1 MNRARLIVLGLLL
14 SASSAAMAQPAA
26 APPAATPAAAGPT
39 LDYEF
44 FKARVLPILIT
55 KRPGHARCI
64 ECHDDVPRFT
74 LPPVPKDAAIWG
86 DADARTIFDIIKTK
100 VIPGQPDR
108 SRLLRHPLA
117 EAAGGDPSHDGGKH
131 WMSKSDPEWQTLAAW
146 VNGATLTNPPP
157 ASPLHERVI
166 QTNSAGDDVHIIDT
180 QTNKVVGRI
189 VGIDA
194 NHGAAAA
201 PDGSRIYVSNEA
213 DSTLDVVDA
222 HTLYI
227 ITKIRTSGHPNNIGI
242 SPDGRYVYVSIH
254 SKAGAVDVVDAQTM
268 TVIKTIPIKGAVH
281 NTYVTP
287 DGKYIV
293 AASVAGDEFTV
304 IDRTTLEPLWTANFD
319 DGVRPMAFETNPD
332 GSTKRAFFQLTK
344 FHGFVAV
351 DFATN
356 KEVARVALPKIRD
369 GKKEDFV
376 GGISSH
382 GLAISG
388 NKRLVVDSR
397 LNGAVYVYSLPDLK
411 LLGEVDVGKQ
421 AEWAAASS
429 DGKTVYIANAG
440 SNDVSVVD
448 VVNLKE
454 VARIPVGQVPKR
466 NITAMLP

>member
-1 MNRARLIVLGLLL
+1 
-14 SASSAAMAQPAA
+14 MAQPAA
-26 APPAATPAAAGPT
+26 APPPAPGPA
-39 LDYEF
+39 LDYDF

-74 LPPVPKDAAIWG
+74 LPPVPKGAAIWG
-86 DADARTIFDIIKTK
+86 DADARTIFDIVKTK

-131 WMSKSDPEWQTLAAW
+131 WTSKSDPEWQTLAAW
-146 VNGATLTNPPP
+146 VNGATLANPPP
-157 ASPLHERVI
+157 APPLHERII
-166 QTNSAGDDVHIIDT
+166 QTNSAGDDVHIIDPK
-180 QTNKVVGRI
+180 TNTVVGHA
-189 VGIDA
+189 VGMDA
-194 NHGAAAA
+194 NHGAAVA
-201 PDGSRIYVSNEA
+201 PDGSRIYISNEA

-222 HTLYI
+222 RTFYL

-242 SPDGRYVYVSIH
+242 SHDGRFVYVSIH
-254 SKAGAVDVVDAQTM
+254 TEHGAVDVVDTQSLS
-268 TVIKTIPIKGAVH
+268 VVKSIPIKGAVH

-287 DGKYIV
+287 DGRYVV
-293 AASVAGDEFTV
+293 AATVAGKAFTV
-304 IDRTTLEPLWTANFD
+304 IDQKTNEPLWTADFD

-351 DFATN
+351 DFATH
-356 KEVARVALPKIRD
+356 KEVARIALPKIKD
-369 GKKEDFV
+369 GKKENYV
-376 GGISSH
+376 GGSISH

-388 NKRLVVDSR
+388 NKRLIVNSR
-397 LNGAVYVYSLPDLK
+397 LNGAVYVYSLPDLT
-411 LLGEVDVGKQ
+411 LLGEVDVGRQ
-421 AEWAAASS
+421 PEWVAPSS
-429 DGKTVYIANAG
+429 DGKTVYVANAG
-440 SNDVSVVD
+440 TNDVSVVD

-466 NITAMLP
+466 NIAAMMQ

>member
-26 APPAATPAAAGPT
+26 APPAATAAAAGPT

-304 IDRTTLEPLWTANFD
+304 IDRTTLEPL
-319 DGVRPMAFETNPD
+319 
-332 GSTKRAFFQLTK
+332 
-344 FHGFVAV
+344 
-351 DFATN
+351 
-356 KEVARVALPKIRD
+356 
-369 GKKEDFV
+369 
-376 GGISSH
+376 
-382 GLAISG
+382 
-388 NKRLVVDSR
+388 
-397 LNGAVYVYSLPDLK
+397 
-411 LLGEVDVGKQ
+411 
-421 AEWAAASS
+421 
-429 DGKTVYIANAG
+429 
-440 SNDVSVVD
+440 
-448 VVNLKE
+448 
-454 VARIPVGQVPKR
+454 
-466 NITAMLP
+466 

>member
-1 MNRARLIVLGLLL
+1 MSHARWIALGLFL

-26 APPAATPAAAGPT
+26 APPAAPGPA
-39 LDYEF
+39 LDYDF

-74 LPPVPKDAAIWG
+74 LPPVPKGAAIWG
-86 DADARTIFDIIKTK
+86 DADARTIFDIVKTK

-131 WMSKSDPEWQTLAAW
+131 WTSKSDPEWQTLAAW
-146 VNGATLTNPPP
+146 VNGATLANPPP
-157 ASPLHERVI
+157 APPLHERII
-166 QTNSAGDDVHIIDT
+166 QTNSAGDDVHIIDPK
-180 QTNKVVGRI
+180 TNTVVGHA
-189 VGIDA
+189 VGMDA
-194 NHGAAAA
+194 NHGAAVA
-201 PDGSRIYVSNEA
+201 PDGSRIYISNEA
-213 DSTLDVVDA
+213 NSTLDVVDA
-222 HTLYI
+222 RTFYL

-242 SPDGRYVYVSIH
+242 SHDGRFVYVSIH
-254 SKAGAVDVVDAQTM
+254 TEHGAVDVVDTQSLS
-268 TVIKTIPIKGAVH
+268 VVKSIPIKGAVH

-287 DGKYIV
+287 DGRYVV
-293 AASVAGDEFTV
+293 AATVAGKAFTV
-304 IDRTTLEPLWTANFD
+304 IDQKTNEPLWTADFD

-351 DFATN
+351 DFATH
-356 KEVARVALPKIRD
+356 KEVARIALPKIKD
-369 GKKEDFV
+369 GKKENYV
-376 GGISSH
+376 GGSISH

-388 NKRLVVDSR
+388 NKRLIVNSR
-397 LNGAVYVYSLPDLK
+397 LNGAVYVYSLPDLT
-411 LLGEVDVGKQ
+411 LLGEVDVGRQ
-421 AEWAAASS
+421 PEWVAPSS
-429 DGKTVYIANAG
+429 DGKTVYVANAG
-440 SNDVSVVD
+440 TNDVSVVD

-466 NITAMLP
+466 NIAAMMQ